1 MLIAQITDFHVRAHG
16 EESGFGIDNNAN
28 LRAAVEHLNELDPA
42 PDVVIGTGDLT
53 NRGRPEEYAALR
65 DLLADLEAPIYLIP
79 GNHDVAPRLRAALKD
94 HDYLESEDGFLSFVV
109 DGYPLRLIGLDST
122 LPDAHNGAICSVRL
136 GWLKS
141 RLEEAPDQP
150 TLLFMHH
157 PPFMTGIWWMDGIG
171 VVEGVAE
178 LRELLS
184 GHPQVQRIV
193 CGHAHRAIQANL
205 GRTPVSVCPS
215 TSYQVFLDTRPESP
229 PKFIA
234 EPPALQLHTWTGEM
248 IVSHTAYIDFPAE
261 AIDLRPLMGNW
272 DERRERTRRGLRIP
286 KVVRY

>member
-28 LRAAVEHLNELDPA
+28 LRAAVEHLNHLVPA

-53 NRGRPEEYAALR
+53 NRGRPEQYAALR
-65 DLLADLEAPIYLIP
+65 ELIAPLKAPIYLIP
-79 GNHDVAPRLRAALKD
+79 GNHDVAPHLCAALKD
-94 HDYLESEDGFLSFVV
+94 HDYLAGGDGSSSYVV
-109 DGYPLRLIGLDST
+109 DGYPLRLVGLDST
-122 LPDAHNGAICSVRL
+122 LPDVHNGAITSERL
-136 GWLKS
+136 TWLES
-141 RLEEAPDQP
+141 RLEEAPEQP

-171 VVEGVAE
+171 VAEGVAE
-178 LRELLS
+178 LRDLLDR
-184 GHPQVQRIV
+184 HPQVQRIV
-193 CGHAHRAIQANL
+193 CGHVHRAIQANL
-205 GRTPVSVCPS
+205 GRTTVSVCPS

-248 IVSHTAYIDFPAE
+248 IVSHTAYIGFPAE
-261 AIDLRPLMGNW
+261 PIDLRPLMQNW
-272 DERRERTRRGLRIP
+272 DERLEQTRNGLRIP